1 MKTGGSGYRSIWTNE
16 AEPQSVS
23 VIDQRKLP
31 FSYEVLTLSSAG
43 DVCEAI
49 SGMAVR
55 GAPLIGA
62 VAAWGVFL
70 SFLEHAGRKDFYDLV
85 MNDAYRLKAAR
96 PTAVNLAWAVDIMTE
111 VLKRDPAVRSLR
123 AAAEQLCHE
132 EAERS
137 RMIGVHGL
145 PLIEE
150 ISRRKGGETVNI
162 LTHCNAGWLACVD
175 HGTALA
181 PVYLAHDRGIRVHV
195 WVDETRPRNQGSRLT
210 AWELTEH
217 GVPCT
222 LVTDNAGGHLMQNG
236 MVDIVIVGCDRAT
249 ASGDVANKTGTYLK
263 ALAAHDNG
271 IQFYSAFPVS
281 TFDMNIDRPDQ
292 IVIEER
298 DGDEVRIIEG
308 MHVTSEGSPV
318 TSEEMHVTS
327 KGSLVTSEGLPVSS
341 KESPV
346 SSKELPANSEALT
359 AKRPGADGAGDQAR
373 GTASV
378 LICPEDMPVSNFGF
392 DVTPARLLSGIITD
406 RGICAADR
414 ESILKLFA

>member
-1 MKTGGSGYRSIWTNE
+1 MKTGESGYRSIWTNE
-16 AEPQSVS
+16 AEPRSVS

-31 FSYEVLTLSSAG
+31 FSYEVLTLRSAG
-43 DVCEAI
+43 DACEAI
-49 SGMAVR
+49 GGMAVR

-62 VAAWGVFL
+62 VAAWGVYL
-70 SFLEHAGRKDFYDLV
+70 SFLEHSGRNDFYDLV

-96 PTAVNLAWAVDIMTE
+96 PTAVNLAWAVDRMTE
-111 VLKRDPAVRSLR
+111 VLKRDPDVGALR
-123 AAAEQLCHE
+123 AAAGQLCDE

-150 ISRRKGGETVNI
+150 ISRKKGGEAVNI

-181 PVYLAHDRGIRVHV
+181 PVYLAHDSGIRVHV

-210 AWELTEH
+210 AWELTRH

-236 MVDIVIVGCDRAT
+236 MADIVIVGCDRAT
-249 ASGDVANKTGTYLK
+249 ASGDVANKIGTYLK

-271 IQFYSAFPVS
+271 IPFYSAFPVS
-281 TFDMNIDRPDQ
+281 TFDMSIDRPDQ
-292 IVIEER
+292 IAIEER
-298 DGDEVRIIEG
+298 DGDEVRVI
-308 MHVTSEGSPV
+308 
-318 TSEEMHVTS
+318 
-327 KGSLVTSEGLPVSS
+327 EGLPVKTHGSGGT
-341 KESPV
+341 K
-346 SSKELPANSEALT
+346 
-359 AKRPGADGAGDQAR
+359 DQVR
-373 GTASV
+373 GTAVAGKPEPDGEARKNNGVAAEPDGSDAGTGMHDFTPQTETLSV
-378 LICPEDMPVSNFGF
+378 LTCPADIPVSNFGF
-392 DVTPARLLSGIITD
+392 DVTPARLLTGIITD

-414 ESILKLFA
+414 ESILKLLA